1 MGCVG
6 RNYGNGCEMSTRD
19 VVRLTSF
26 PVAATEDVE
35 AYPRQYDN
43 GDEHEFHGS
52 GRHAKAP
59 VGAWIG
65 QRKQHDRH
73 DEEEVA
79 STEGPRVI
87 SHNPEYRLGRLFR
100 DRQCRYG

>member
-1 MGCVG
+1 MGGAG
-6 RNYGNGCEMSTRD
+6 RNYGNACEMSTRD

-35 AYPRQYDN
+35 AYPRQDDN
-43 GDEHEFHGS
+43 GREAELHGC
-52 GRHAKAP
+52 RRNAKTP

-100 DRQCRYG
+100 DRQCRSG

>member
-43 GDEHEFHGS
+43 GHEPELRGY
-52 GRHAKAP
+52 RRTVKAP
-59 VGAWIG
+59 GGAWIG
-65 QRKQHDRH
+65 QCKQHDCH

-79 STEGPRVI
+79 STERP
-87 SHNPEYRLGRLFR
+87 
-100 DRQCRYG
+100 

>member
-1 MGCVG
+1 MGGAG
-6 RNYGNGCEMSTRD
+6 RNYGNACEMSTRD

-73 DEEEVA
+73 DKEEVA
-79 STEGPRVI
+79 SAEGP
-87 SHNPEYRLGRLFR
+87 
-100 DRQCRYG
+100 

>member
-1 MGCVG
+1 MAAPG
-6 RNYGNGCEMSTRD
+6 RNYGHACEMSPRG

-43 GDEHEFHGS
+43 GHEPELRGCRS
-52 GRHAKAP
+52 TAKAP

-65 QRKQHDRH
+65 QYKQHDRH

-79 STEGPRVI
+79 STKGP
-87 SHNPEYRLGRLFR
+87 
-100 DRQCRYG
+100 

>member
-1 MGCVG
+1 MGGAG
-6 RNYGNGCEMSTRD
+6 RNYGNACEMSTRD

-43 GDEHEFHGS
+43 GHEPELHGS
-52 GRHAKAP
+52 GRNGKAP

-65 QRKQHDRH
+65 QRKQNHRH

-79 STEGPRVI
+79 SAERPRVI

-100 DRQCRYG
+100 DRQCRSG